1 MVTHGVASRVRGV
14 MVQSV
19 SLPEA
24 RPVRFAER
32 LADSP
37 AFKALFSE
45 GMSLVEETAVYLDG
59 DGRDEAKNLPRTGAL
74 AYAAESMRLT
84 TRLMQLAS
92 WLLLQRAVNEGELS
106 RDEASAEKHKVRL
119 SNQDTASRPDAA
131 ALLPARLG
139 ELVTQSMRLQARII
153 HFDQL
158 INPGHTS
165 PEVHVVGAPT
175 ALTSQLEQLRAAF
188 GDTRD

>member
-1 MVTHGVASRVRGV
+1 

-32 LADSP
+32 LAGSP

-45 GMSLVEETAVYLDG
+45 GMALVEDTAVYLDG
-59 DGRDEAKNLPRTGAL
+59 DGREEVKDLPRAGAL

-106 RDEASAEKHKVRL
+106 RDEALAEKHKVRL
-119 SNQDTASRPDAA
+119 SNQDTVSRPDAA
-131 ALLPARLG
+131 AILPVRLG
-139 ELVTQSMRLQARII
+139 DLVTQSMRLQARII

-158 INPGHTS
+158 INPGS
-165 PEVHVVGAPT
+165 APPDDQAAGAPT
-175 ALTSQLEQLRAAF
+175 ALTAQIDQLRAAF
-188 GDTRD
+188 GTPDQSTM

>member
-1 MVTHGVASRVRGV
+1 

-19 SLPEA
+19 TRPEL
-24 RPVRFAER
+24 RPVQFAER
-32 LADSP
+32 LAASG

-45 GMSLVEETAVYLDG
+45 GMALVEETAVYLDG
-59 DGRDEAKNLPRTGAL
+59 DGREDAKGLSRAGAL

-119 SNQDTASRPDAA
+119 SNQETTTRPEAVG
-131 ALLPARLG
+131 LLPGRLG
-139 ELVTQSMRLQARII
+139 ELVTQSVRLQARII

-158 INPGHTS
+158 INPKADG
-165 PEVHVVGAPT
+165 PEIAPAGAPA
-175 ALTSQLEQLRAAF
+175 ALTSQIDQLRAAF
-188 GDTRD
+188 GARDQSIM